1 MDLKN
6 FDITQ
11 LNKDTKVVVF
21 KIPKGID
28 RSDDHSMS
36 QLLFIFKKIKEDL
49 DKSGIVA
56 LFLDE
61 AFEVTPLTDEM
72 LSSER
77 LKTI

>member
-6 FDITQ
+6 FDVTQ

-72 LSSER
+72 LSSGK

>member
-6 FDITQ
+6 FDVTQ

-61 AFEVTPLTDEM
+61 DFEVTPLTDEM
-72 LSSER
+72 LSSGR